1 MICLFFFTSSSKF
14 CSWRFLLFSTSD
26 VFTSFSHRRLL
37 VWVYHEWCVD
47 LYAAS
52 PYNPLIL
59 SNFSSQNTAFWKL
72 YVVFEAYWWE
82 HRHIVSFLIP
92 RFRATMTPNKCLQ
105 NYVQLAREGRN
116 QITMSSLE
124 RARVYSFYFL
134 LCLFRT
140 CDFIGL
146 LCHIIMK
153 RDLLCRKM

>member
-59 SNFSSQNTAFWKL
+59 SNYSSQNIAFWKL
-72 YVVFEAYWWE
+72 YVVFEACRWE
-82 HRHIVSFLIP
+82 HRRIVSILIP
-92 RFRATMTPNKCLQ
+92 RFRATMTSYTCLQ